1 MSVLVELRGLEIAGA
16 HGVEEHER
24 ATPQP
29 FVYDLWLEVPD
40 AALSDRI
47 EDTVDYREVVSC
59 VRAVSGSRQFQLLE
73 VMAATVAEALLAQFE
88 LEGVR
93 VRVRKPQVELEAPAA
108 WTAATV
114 ARRRP

>member
-1 MSVLVELRGLEIAGA
+1 VSVLVELRGLEIAGA
-16 HGVEEHER
+16 HGVEERER
-24 ATPQP
+24 VTPQP

-59 VRAVSGSRQFQLLE
+59 VRAVSGSRQFELLE
-73 VMAATVAEALLAQFE
+73 AMAATVAEALLAQFE

-93 VRVRKPQVELEAPAA
+93 VRVRKPQVELEAPVA